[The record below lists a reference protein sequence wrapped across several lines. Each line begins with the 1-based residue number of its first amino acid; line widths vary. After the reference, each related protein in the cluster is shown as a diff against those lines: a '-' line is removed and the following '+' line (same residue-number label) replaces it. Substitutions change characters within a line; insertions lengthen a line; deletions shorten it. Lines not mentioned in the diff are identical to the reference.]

1 MDNENMENGVF
12 NHGRIKDVDV
22 KEEMKSSFLD
32 YSMSV
37 IISRAL
43 PDVRDGLNLFT
54 GVFSTQCT
62 KRVLTLTSR
71 TISAQTP

>member
-32 YSMSV
+32 ERYY
-37 IISRAL
+37 L
-43 PDVRDGLNLFT
+43 PCVT
-54 GVFSTQCT
+54 
-62 KRVLTLTSR
+62 
-71 TISAQTP
+71 